1 MRDPVAYVSNATRHA
16 IRMSPMI
23 TVRAEYTARFREITR
38 LTEETIQLQQP
49 LVSELAQKLTQKYG
63 PLMEALLIDP
73 ETKDLNNKGTLFLDS
88 KGRRISIDDTLDD
101 GEVIA
106 FMVGIAG
113 GL

>member
-1 MRDPVAYVSNATRHA
+1 MLL
-16 IRMSPMI
+16 MI
-23 TVRAEYTARFREITR
+23 TIRAEYTARFREITK

-49 LVSELAQKLTQKYG
+49 LVSELAQKLTRKYG